1 MSNSGKPSF
10 AGIQECKPNRRR
22 KFRRRSHSPWFEMLS
37 ITGASSE
44 SGLAVS
50 LDAPGRPVFQGPIKQ
65 GTFKTDVVASFLA
78 LDPFVTKDLLAFG

>member
-1 MSNSGKPSF
+1 MPHAAPPLALGNPLIKCIATVRIELASGRLK
-10 AGIQECKPNRRR
+10 
-22 KFRRRSHSPWFEMLS
+22 S
-37 ITGASSE
+37 IKGASSE
-44 SGLAVS
+44 SGRAVS